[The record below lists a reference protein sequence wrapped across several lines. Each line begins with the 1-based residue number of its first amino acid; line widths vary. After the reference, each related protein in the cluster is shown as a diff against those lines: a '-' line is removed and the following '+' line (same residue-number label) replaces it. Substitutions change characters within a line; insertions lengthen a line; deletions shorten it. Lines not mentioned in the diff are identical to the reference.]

1 MASLNILCSD
11 PHNFLKEVIKNKQT
25 NKQTNKKV
33 GKKQKRKFFL
43 AHQKNFKNIS
53 RPINICLKCLMTPA
67 KTLRPPPIYVERFK
81 APLL

>member
-43 AHQKNFKNIS
+43 AHQKL
-53 RPINICLKCLMTPA
+53 LKIFHDPS
-67 KTLRPPPIYVERFK
+67 IFV
-81 APLL
+81 